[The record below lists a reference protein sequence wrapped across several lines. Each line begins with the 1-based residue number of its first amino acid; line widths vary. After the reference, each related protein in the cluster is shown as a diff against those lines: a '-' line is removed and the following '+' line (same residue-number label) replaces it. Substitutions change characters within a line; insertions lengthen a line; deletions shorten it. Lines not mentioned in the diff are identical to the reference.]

1 MVMDNCRRPIFQ
13 FAIAA
18 GIAALLS
25 TVPPAKA
32 SEGDCSLEA
41 NTVAKSSTGAIKRRD
56 SHVAGIAAAHRNHR
70 LGTISRPDCSGAWC
84 GRQFV
89 LMVGVAY

>member
-18 GIAALLS
+18 GIAAVLS
-25 TVPPAKA
+25 AASPAAA
-32 SEGDCSLEA
+32 SEGSYALEA
-41 NTVAKSSTGAIKRRD
+41 STVAKSSPGAIKRRD
-56 SHVAGIAAAHRNHR
+56 LRGAGIPAPHCNRVAA
-70 LGTISRPDCSGAWC
+70 ISRPDCSGGWC